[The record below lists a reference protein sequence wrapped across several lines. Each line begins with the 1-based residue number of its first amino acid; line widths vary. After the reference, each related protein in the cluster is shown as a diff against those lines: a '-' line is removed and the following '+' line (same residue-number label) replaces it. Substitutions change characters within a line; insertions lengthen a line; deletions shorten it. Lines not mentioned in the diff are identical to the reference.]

1 MQKTFYEYTVTFW
14 ATGEEIAEDELNIPY
29 AQSVK
34 LGIASAKILFE
45 VVMEAKTED
54 GLTYVIVNVFTEE
67 LSDSPNALARWIQEE
82 VFDTE
87 GVIGSFQLGACFPHT
102 VEYEI
107 RTTEKVVVFAE
118 NPEVA
123 GANVPKPRD
132 FVSVTR
138 SARMPDT
145 HT

>member
-1 MQKTFYEYTVTFW
+1 MQKTFYEYAVTFW
-14 ATGEEIAEDELNIPY
+14 ATSEEIAEDELNIPY
-29 AQSVK
+29 AQSLK
-34 LGIASAKILFE
+34 LGLASANILFK
-45 VVMEAKTED
+45 VAMEAKTED

-67 LSDSPNALARWIQEE
+67 PSPPDARVRWLEEE

-123 GANVPKPRD
+123 EANVSKPRD
-132 FVSVTR
+132 FVGVTR
-138 SARMPDT
+138 STRMPDT